1 MLPLFPPPYLVALC
15 LPQFATRSLL
25 QSLLLLSSICLLI
38 ILDWSGASSPGFIS
52 SASFYS
58 RSLLARLTPCT
69 QRSFTFVD
77 GDCDWLHWSFEKTT
91 RHDLHDTFAQFWSTF
106 ARPICH
112 RCWHFVHTVLAL
124 LFRTSICFSTDWFR
138 AALVLGKKCY
148 PALTP
153 LKESLWSF
161 DSLFVQYYLACTFFC
176 RLNTHF
182 LNCPNWAN
190 EWMNGVLGALQ
201 CAHCAL
207 ALLTRAFCLL
217 CNVSCLFRWLTWW
230 KSLVGATVEETVAAF
245 VHSIAAESAAAM
257 FGWWCAQR
265 AGCLLQLNG
274 CQL

>member
-161 DSLFVQYYLACTFFC
+161 DSLFVQYYLACTFFADWK
-176 RLNTHF
+176 LTF
-182 LNCPNWAN
+182 STALIEQMN
-190 EWMNGVLGALQ
+190 EWMEYLVHCSVHTVHLLCSHVPFAS
-201 CAHCAL
+201 CA
-207 ALLTRAFCLL
+207 TSRAF
-217 CNVSCLFRWLTWW
+217 
-230 KSLVGATVEETVAAF
+230 
-245 VHSIAAESAAAM
+245 SA
-257 FGWWCAQR
+257 GSR
-265 AGCLLQLNG
+265 GERV
-274 CQL
+274 